1 MGRAAASTRPG
12 EVDELFE
19 KAYNERVVSRL
30 LVYLKPEVRRILL
43 GAVATMALAGVAVA
57 TPYLMKIAIDSGI
70 GTGNVQILI
79 TVVVSFILL
88 QVVQWV
94 AFRAQIHLMA
104 QVGQNTIHKIR
115 LDLFSHLQKQ
125 SLSFFDTHESG
136 RLIARVTSDVGVLQ
150 ELLSWTILGTASNI
164 LSLAGIMI
172 AMLTLD
178 VRLSL
183 LSFIAIPVLIV
194 VTAIWRV
201 RVQEVYRRSRRANAA
216 MIGNVAEM
224 INGVRVVQA
233 FAREKYN
240 HRRHAEE
247 VTKELLDARLA
258 ATRLGA
264 VFFPAVDLIG
274 MAAIALVIWAGGYLV
289 FGNELTA
296 GILVAFVLYIEQFY
310 GPIRELA
317 NRFNTLQ
324 ATMIA
329 GERIFALLDTEPEI
343 VNASNA
349 TELPVVQGEVRFKD
363 VWFEYEPG
371 QPVLQGI
378 DLHVK
383 PGQMIAFV
391 GPTGAGKSSM
401 VKILGRSYDISQGQ
415 ILVDGHD
422 IRDANLASL
431 RRQIGVVLQET
442 FLFAGS
448 VNDNIRYGRLDATD
462 EEIVAAAQAVGAH
475 DFITNLPDGYDTE
488 VEEGGSTL
496 SVGQRQLLSFARAL
510 LADPRIL
517 VLDEATSS
525 VDTQTEQL
533 IQNALARLF
542 QGRTS
547 FVIAHRLSTIVQA
560 DLIAVLEEGR
570 ITEQGTHQELLALRG
585 EYHSLYTMGFRLT

>member
-448 VNDNIRYGRLDATD
+448 VNDNIRYGRLDATN